1 MAMATRLAAALVIAS
16 LSMLPA
22 QAAMTSVTPG
32 AMAPALGVYVDA
44 LVRAHAAALA
54 CAAPNSPVRDDTAWV
69 RAKAVFIATLWANG
83 FSPDFIKE
91 AGARL
96 DGPQPGAK
104 PDCKDPVA
112 TSDLDFVEGSGW
124 GKEIERV
131 FSSIELTAIAAPVSA
146 GQWQAIKDAVA
157 AELPAE
163 KRLLECT
170 AVALP
175 TLMPNVVHDW
185 DDMLA
190 KVAGKLIAAGL
201 PRDEISALIGS
212 AEANVLWRRPPADA
226 VAALATSCAGDEA
239 WSRRLYNFEFLGLG
253 SDVDKL
259 LPHPA
264 ADAQ

>member
-1 MAMATRLAAALVIAS
+1 MATRFAAAFAFAL
-16 LSMLPA
+16 LSVLPA
-22 QAAMTSVTPG
+22 RAAMTSVTPG

-44 LVRAHAAALA
+44 LVRARSAAIA
-54 CAAPNSPVRDDTAWV
+54 CAVPDSPARDDSAWV

-83 FSPDFIKE
+83 FAADFIKE
-91 AGARL
+91 ASARL
-96 DGPQPGAK
+96 EAPLPAAK
-104 PDCKDPVA
+104 PDCRNPVA
-112 TSDLDFVEGSGW
+112 VSDLDFVEGSGW
-124 GKEIERV
+124 RKEIERV
-131 FSSIELTAIAAPVSA
+131 FSSIGLTAIATPVSA
-146 GQWQAIKDAVA
+146 AQWQAIKDAVA
-157 AELPAE
+157 AELPAQ

-201 PRDEISALIGS
+201 PRDEISALIGG
-212 AEANVLWRRPPADA
+212 AEANVLWRRAPTDA

-239 WSRRLYNFEFLGLG
+239 WSRRLYNLEFLRLG

-259 LPHPA
+259 LPQPA